1 MDRLELEQVT
11 ARILEALA
19 DLRPFLEA
27 DGGDI
32 SLEEVTPDGIA
43 RVRLHGACTNC
54 AMSPMTMKAGVEEAI
69 KLTTTCFHPL
79 CHLCLCK
86 TLNLHFLFN
95 LPCKDAFY
103 CKSCYFF
110 MDAVFNKKNFK

>member
-1 MDRLELEQVT
+1 MNAHELEQTT
-11 ARILEALA
+11 ARILEALT

-69 KLTTTCFHPL
+69 KRVAPQI
-79 CHLCLCK
+79 K
-86 TLNLHFLFN
+86 AVEAVNLRVSVPVH
-95 LPCKDAFY
+95 
-103 CKSCYFF
+103 
-110 MDAVFNKKNFK
+110 